1 MIHGNYPLEQTHIKS
16 GRHPD
21 FKRAEKM
28 TKEYGQVVLD
38 GANIIHDDTGIEKKD
53 NEGNQITQIVPERLE
68 AAISHCEG
76 LGWPTIAFLKTG
88 TYLWAKDLADS
99 KSPYM
104 GDLDILE
111 RLIRDR
117 KVILISV
124 KKEDIYWIDF
134 ALKENAII
142 VTHDKFKEEQDKYPK
157 KDWKDIE
164 DRTLRGHQFIKDKFI
179 LPGLMKKKSIQET
192 TPDFVSFSK
201 FEQLREEVEE
211 LQQLVREHMPKSQT
225 NLEILQAVTNQA
237 LSNGKKVEIGHFHR
251 IVASD
256 ILGLD
261 LSTYPKSWPKG
272 WPAKLDEKLG
282 FEGKFYEE
290 LEKQSSKKICV
301 ASKKGKKGTKEV
313 FYC

>member
-1 MIHGNYPLEQTHIKS
+1 MSLGKL
-16 GRHPD
+16 GRGG
-21 FKRAEKM
+21 KRMADEYEK
-28 TKEYGQVVLD
+28 VVLD
-38 GANIIHDDTGIEKKD
+38 GANIIHNDTGIEKKD
-53 NEGNQITQIVPERLE
+53 SEGNQITQIRPERLE
-68 AAISHCEG
+68 GAINHCEE

-99 KSPYM
+99 DSPYV

-117 KVILISV
+117 KAVLISA

-134 ALKENAII
+134 ALKENAMI
-142 VTHDKFKEEQDKYPK
+142 VTHDKFKDELGKYPE

-164 DRTLRGHQFIKDKFI
+164 NRTLRGHRFISDKFI

-192 TPDFVSFSK
+192 APDFVPFSE

-211 LQQLVREHMPKSQT
+211 LQQMVRELMPNNQTSQ
-225 NLEILQAVTNQA
+225 EILQAVTNQA

-251 IVASD
+251 IVASA
-256 ILGLD
+256 ILGLN

-272 WPAKLDEKLG
+272 WPDKLDEKLG
-282 FEGKFYEE
+282 FQGKFYEE
-290 LEKQSSKKICV
+290 LEKRSPKKICV
-301 ASKKGKKGTKEV
+301 SPKKKKKGTKEV

>member
-1 MIHGNYPLEQTHIKS
+1 MSLGELER
-16 GRHPD
+16 GG
-21 FKRAEKM
+21 KRMADEYEK
-28 TKEYGQVVLD
+28 VVLD
-38 GANIIHDDTGIEKKD
+38 GANIIHNDTGIEKKD
-53 NEGNQITQIVPERLE
+53 NEGNQILQIRPERLE
-68 AAISHCEG
+68 GAISHCEE

-99 KSPYM
+99 DSPYM

-117 KVILISV
+117 KVVLISV

-142 VTHDKFKEEQDKYPK
+142 VTHDKFKEELDKYPE

-164 DRTLRGHQFIKDKFI
+164 ARTLRGHQFISDKFI

-192 TPDFVSFSK
+192 APDFVSFSK

-211 LQQLVREHMPKSQT
+211 LQQMVREHMPQSQT

-237 LSNGKKVEIGHFHR
+237 LSNGKRAGTAHFHR
-251 IVASD
+251 IVGSA

-272 WPAKLDEKLG
+272 WPKTLSKKLG
-282 FEGKFYEE
+282 FKGKFYEE
-290 LEKQSSKKICV
+290 LIKQSSKKICV
-301 ASKKGKKGTKEV
+301 STKKGTKEI